1 MEFMLGILTVVI
13 GCGLYCIAEALMKIY
28 NKLDD
33 IKILL
38 ELKKKYT
45 AQNTNNFD
53 SRQTIEENKKK
64 YTESE
69 DTK

>member
-1 MEFMLGILTVVI
+1 MEFMLGTLAVVI
-13 GCGLYCIAEALMKIY
+13 GCGLFCIDESLMKIY

-45 AQNTNNFD
+45 
-53 SRQTIEENKKK
+53 
-64 YTESE
+64 ESE
-69 DTK
+69 GKG

>member
-1 MEFMLGILTVVI
+1 MEVIIVAFVVFTIFAMFAFDHMLT
-13 GCGLYCIAEALMKIY
+13 KIY

-45 AQNTNNFD
+45 
-53 SRQTIEENKKK
+53 EGGE
-64 YTESE
+64 
-69 DTK
+69 

>member
-38 ELKKKYT
+38 ELKKKY
-45 AQNTNNFD
+45 
-53 SRQTIEENKKK
+53 K
-64 YTESE
+64 ESE
-69 DTK
+69 GE